1 MNAHVAIP
9 SQHPVGNGYVERN
22 PGFVDPGAPDIAFEP
37 MGDEWLERPLF
48 ERFDAMV
55 ARYADKIAVTD
66 AQRSLTYAEVARC
79 ADAFAARIAAAGDPS
94 RPIAAVVHNTA
105 AFPAVLL
112 AAHASGRVFVPIDA
126 SHPVERQEAILR
138 EAGAGLVIATTD
150 RPANLDFVPAEI
162 PRLYL
167 DLDNPGDGERPRTS
181 RGFDEPAGLVFTSGS
196 TGRPK
201 GVAVSERAYIMTI
214 AEHINDLRMTPQ
226 DVVLGFATLSAA
238 GARECLTALL
248 AGARLR
254 LVDFKAEGLEKAL
267 AAASEATI
275 LAFVPSVM
283 RMVINIP
290 GAEQAFG
297 KLRVL
302 ALGGEQLL
310 RSDMELFAQK
320 IPNCRLLVEFGSTEA
335 TSVFRWMVRPEAVQG
350 ATSPQGY
357 IARHQSV
364 LIADEAGNPVPPGEF
379 GELVVRGRRVSVG
392 IWRDGALGQGA
403 MVPDPNEPGVRVY
416 HTGDL
421 VRIRPDGLAEFS
433 GRIDRMVKVRG
444 LQVDLSE
451 VEAAMRIFEGVH
463 DAVAVSAMA
472 NGQAA
477 RIVAFIVEQDGAAID
492 ATALRRHVA
501 AETAEHMAPVQ
512 VVKVEAIPRLANHK
526 PDLVKLQEMAAR

>member
-1 MNAHVAIP
+1 MTDSTLPPGQIA
-9 SQHPVGNGYVERN
+9 VGGGYVARD
-22 PGFVDPGAPDIAFEP
+22 PGFADPGAPPIPFEP
-37 MGDEWLERPLF
+37 IGAEWLERPLF

-55 ARYADKIAVTD
+55 EKYADRVAVQD
-66 AQRSLTYAEVARC
+66 AQRTLTYADVSRC
-79 ADAFAARIAAAGDPS
+79 ANGFAAQIAAAGDPTK
-94 RPIAAVVHNTA
+94 PVAAILHNTA
-105 AFPAVLL
+105 AFPSVLL
-112 AAHASGRVFVPIDA
+112 AAHACGRVFVPIDA
-126 SHPVERQEAILR
+126 SHPAERQEAILR
-138 EAGAGLVIATTD
+138 EAGAGLVIATSD
-150 RPANLDFVPAEI
+150 KPANLDFVPAGI
-162 PRLYL
+162 PRLHL
-167 DLDNPGDGERPRTS
+167 DLDDPGEGERPVCG

-201 GVAVSERAYIMTI
+201 GVAVSERAYLMTI
-214 AEHINDLRMTPQ
+214 VEHANDLRMTPD

-238 GARECLTALL
+238 GARETLTALFT
-248 AGARLR
+248 GARLR
-254 LVDFKAEGLEKAL
+254 LVDFKAEGLERAL

-283 RMVINIP
+283 RMVIGIP

-297 KLRVL
+297 RLRVL

-310 RSDMELFAQK
+310 KSDIELFAEK
-320 IPNCRLLVEFGSTEA
+320 LPNCRLLVEFGSTEA
-335 TSVFRWMVRPEAVQG
+335 TSVFRWFVRPDAVEG

-357 IARHQSV
+357 IAQHQTV
-364 LIADEAGNPVPPGEF
+364 LIADPDGKPAAPGTF
-379 GELVVRGRRVSVG
+379 GELVVRSRRISVG

-403 MVPDPNEPGVRVY
+403 MVPDPGEPGVRVF

-463 DAVAVSAMA
+463 DAVAVSVTAD
-472 NGQAA
+472 GQPA
-477 RIVAFIVEQDGAAID
+477 RIVAFVVGRDGPVE

-501 AETAEHMAPVQ
+501 AETAEHMAPTQ
-512 VVKVEAIPRLANHK
+512 VVMLDEIPRLASHK
-526 PDLVKLQEMAAR
+526 PDLVRLEAMAVR